1 MTRSMN
7 HSLVNNVYMNNE
19 NDNSKNLKHNL
30 VLKRMITHLTRK
42 TGRRKKGNKQ
52 LGSCFLTI
60 DSFDISLLVNKEK
73 SLKIRFVLGLQR
85 NYWITAV

>member
-1 MTRSMN
+1 MTRSMS

-42 TGRRKKGNKQ
+42 TGRR
-52 LGSCFLTI
+52 
-60 DSFDISLLVNKEK
+60 EK
-73 SLKIRFVLGLQR
+73 RQQITRVLFF
-85 NYWITAV
+85 ND

>member
-42 TGRRKKGNKQ
+42 TGRRKKRQ
-52 LGSCFLTI
+52 QIT
-60 DSFDISLLVNKEK
+60 
-73 SLKIRFVLGLQR
+73 RVLFF
-85 NYWITAV
+85 ND

>member
-1 MTRSMN
+1 MN

-19 NDNSKNLKHNL
+19 NDNSKNLKHDL
-30 VLKRMITHLTRK
+30 VLKRMNTHLTRK
-42 TGRRKKGNKQ
+42 TERRKKKANKQ
-52 LGSCFLTI
+52 PESCFLTF

-85 NYWITAV
+85 NY

>member
-42 TGRRKKGNKQ
+42 TGRRKKRQQTTGPV
-52 LGSCFLTI
+52 F
-60 DSFDISLLVNKEK
+60 
-73 SLKIRFVLGLQR
+73 
-85 NYWITAV
+85 